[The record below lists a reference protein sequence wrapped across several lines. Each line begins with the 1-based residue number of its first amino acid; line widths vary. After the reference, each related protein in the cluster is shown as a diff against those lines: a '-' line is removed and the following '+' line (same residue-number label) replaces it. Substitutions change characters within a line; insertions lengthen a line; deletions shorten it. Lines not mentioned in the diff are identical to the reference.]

1 MQNGN
6 ASLKLHFI
14 PLDNFL
20 KDIILFLRFI
30 YVPLYSYFIPTFH
43 IRIFHGNKENRD
55 IAMLDI
61 ES

>member
-1 MQNGN
+1 M
-6 ASLKLHFI
+6 
-14 PLDNFL
+14 
-20 KDIILFLRFI
+20 LFLLFI
-30 YVPLYSYFIPTFH
+30 YVPLYSYFIPTLC